1 MKICHIITDLDVG
14 GAELMLKRLVEF
26 SPDQRKNLTIISLMD
41 FGKVGEILKNNGFTV
56 YAIGMKSKAAFVLGL
71 YRLYILL
78 NKIKPDL
85 IQTWMYHADLLGGV
99 AGKLAGINSIVW
111 GIHGTFMPIGR
122 PLTKVVMK
130 ICALLSYSIPVKIVC
145 VAELARI
152 KHIEYGY
159 DKSKMVVIPNGFDV
173 DFFTNINIER
183 ENKRNNLGLL
193 QSDILIGSVGR
204 FHPDKGQD
212 VLIDAAIGVV
222 SVRPECKFVFVG
234 RDCSPTNISLLSQI
248 KSAGLADN
256 ILLLGERDDVP
267 ELLKCFDLYCMPSRT
282 EAFPVALGEAM
293 CCSLPCVATRVGDT
307 EVLTSDTAV
316 LVSPND
322 STQLT
327 QALCQLLDETHEFR
341 LSLGDRAMRRVK
353 DIFSLSYVAESYKAL
368 YQEIQSN

>member
-26 SPDQRKNLTIISLMD
+26 SPDERKNLTIISLMD

-56 YAIGMKSKAAFVLGL
+56 YAIGMRSKAAFVIGL
-71 YRLYILL
+71 YRLYNLL

-99 AGKLAGINSIVW
+99 AGKLAGIKSIVW

-183 ENKRNNLGLL
+183 ENKINNLGLL
-193 QSDILIGSVGR
+193 KSDILIGSVGR

-212 VLIDAAIGVV
+212 VLIDAAVGVV
-222 SVRPECKFVFVG
+222 SVRPECKFVLVG
-234 RDCSPTNISLLSQI
+234 RDCSPTNISLFNQI

-256 ILLLGERDDVP
+256 VLLLGERDDVP

-316 LVSPND
+316 LVAPDN

-341 LSLGDRAMRRVK
+341 LSLGARAMRRVK
-353 DIFSLSYVAESYKAL
+353 DVFSLSYVAESYKAL